1 MQHAVRKIT
10 FVILALVLSAGVVLA
25 SPDKRL
31 DPTTGT
37 WRPLNF
43 YNAGW
48 NSEGAK
54 IFKEAC
60 KSCHYRGNDKGA
72 PFLHSESFPSKG
84 WNRVF
89 AERWPKCAKSGAWD
103 KLSQEDL
110 LQVNDFLYMN
120 AANTYDA
127 YSAQDCG

>member
-1 MQHAVRKIT
+1 MKLLRIAVP
-10 FVILALVLSAGVVLA
+10 VVLSLLVAA
-25 SPDKRL
+25 TAWSSPDKRL
-31 DPTTGT
+31 DAATGT

-48 NSEGAK
+48 ASEGAK
-54 IFKEAC
+54 RYDSAC
-60 KSCHYRGNDKGA
+60 KSCHYRGNDQGA
-72 PFLHSESFPSKG
+72 PFLHAESYPSKG

-89 AERWPKCAKSGAWD
+89 AEKWPKCAKSGAWD

-110 LQVNDFLYMN
+110 EQLNDFLFMN

-127 YSAQDCG
+127 YSARDCG

>member
-1 MQHAVRKIT
+1 MQHTVRTVT
-10 FVILALVLSAGVVLA
+10 FVLLALVLSAGVAFA

-31 DPTTGT
+31 DAATGT

-48 NSEGAK
+48 VSKGAK
-54 IFKEAC
+54 IFKESC
-60 KSCHYRGNDKGA
+60 KSCHYKGNDQGA
-72 PFLHSESFPSKG
+72 PFLHAESYPSKG

-89 AERWPKCAKSGAWD
+89 AERWPKCAKNGAWD
-103 KLSQEDL
+103 KLSQDDL
-110 LQVNDFLYMN
+110 EQLNDFLFMN

-127 YSAQDCG
+127 YSAKDCG